1 MIGGSVLFVVV
12 LIELAIIVAGHR
24 SSCRKARKVH
34 GTATGTWKVLPPE
47 EATQA
52 CDWVPTSGPTPAH
65 QQVST
70 SPTLSRATRLLLA
83 AGCPME
89 RRRSQCVPRASA
101 RVTSHWRAWSASRRW
116 RPNCP
121 RRHRQAKGFGWTVLA
136 ARRIHAADEIWL
148 QIPGSQGISMQEELR
163 SIFSQCKAHM
173 DPQRLCRVS

>member
-34 GTATGTWKVLPPE
+34 GTATGTWK
-47 EATQA
+47 
-52 CDWVPTSGPTPAH
+52 
-65 QQVST
+65 QVST
-70 SPTLSRATRLLLA
+70 GLLGPSPTLSRATRLLLA

-136 ARRIHAADEIWL
+136 ARRIHAADEKIWL